1 MVQSLYDKDGIKVTS
16 SELQVGDKHYPIQN
30 IRSVTLLKATP
41 PRIGPAACI
50 VAGFLCF
57 PIYGVGV
64 IGIIGGVVWLLAQSS
79 KHLIV
84 LNVQENSS
92 RSSDSVEAYRSA
104 DVSEVKA
111 IQLALDKARA
121 EYS

>member
-1 MVQSLYDKDGIKVTS
+1 MVQSSIYDKEGVKVSS

-30 IRSVTLLKATP
+30 IQSVTLLKATP

-50 VAGFLCF
+50 VVGFLCL
-57 PIYGVGV
+57 PIYGLGV
-64 IGIIGGVVWLLAQSS
+64 IGIISGVVWLLAQSS

-92 RSSDSVEAYRSA
+92 TSNSVEAYRSE
-104 DVSEVKA
+104 DLSEIKA
-111 IQLALDKARA
+111 IQLALDQAKA
-121 EYS
+121 EYP